1 MNVHR
6 FRVAGDHGLHEGD
19 ADTLANHRLSAD
31 TSRFPADCRRPPDS
45 GERFTSTESSI
56 YLSKRSSTRQ
66 CIWKTRV
73 NKLFQPSLNLPQY
86 DSVF

>member
-1 MNVHR
+1 MFNPGPVSVHR

-31 TSRFPADCRRPPDS
+31 TSRLPADCRRPPDS

-56 YLSKRSSTRQ
+56 YLSKRSSIR
-66 CIWKTRV
+66 
-73 NKLFQPSLNLPQY
+73 
-86 DSVF
+86 